1 MVWPPAHPP
10 VCAHAEECVCPQ
22 VIWQF
27 PFCLAIGLWHNRT
40 VSEQPMKKK
49 TSTLLF
55 SIFLICFSAL
65 LLVSVAVSE
74 EKAISEWHKHEVSF
88 RVLNA
93 TSLGSSVWICGA
105 DEGVAVS
112 SDGGQHWQTKHQTKD
127 GALLLNIDFA
137 NDKFGYATGTGGLF
151 LTTEDA
157 GETWLQ
163 HSTGSFTI
171 LQASFADLQHG
182 LIRTP
187 SSLLFT
193 VDGGANWAAVSADQ
207 NREEI
212 KHFPYTF
219 ALIALDSKHMAVM
232 LKQGAAEYE
241 PQTILFTQD
250 AGKSWRLQEIPNVT
264 LHSFLRAQGKY
275 WAVGSEVI
283 HKDRPDGGYAVP
295 VALYSSDG
303 EKWEHSGSD
312 LAACKPQMCVACNR
326 RGCLSA
332 NGAITEFFSDKTSYS
347 EFSSNHS

>member
-40 VSEQPMKKK
+40 VAEQPMKKK

-171 LQASFADLQHG
+171 LQAFH
-182 LIRTP
+182 
-187 SSLLFT
+187 
-193 VDGGANWAAVSADQ
+193 WASRRPQ
-207 NREEI
+207 SPNREAIGVSRITIPHLTLRQRPEAVAADSSRL
-212 KHFPYTF
+212 Y
-219 ALIALDSKHMAVM
+219 LDRF
-232 LKQGAAEYE
+232 GF
-241 PQTILFTQD
+241 I
-250 AGKSWRLQEIPNVT
+250 
-264 LHSFLRAQGKY
+264 
-275 WAVGSEVI
+275 
-283 HKDRPDGGYAVP
+283 
-295 VALYSSDG
+295 
-303 EKWEHSGSD
+303 
-312 LAACKPQMCVACNR
+312 
-326 RGCLSA
+326 
-332 NGAITEFFSDKTSYS
+332 
-347 EFSSNHS
+347 